1 MLMTPMMSMPDPE
14 LKIAPRN
21 LEKAESGSF
30 ARYMEKKLNEAYHE
44 KKDMLGIGDRHSVK
58 QRNQSSSDKF
68 ERETVETRRESL
80 AGLLAEFMEDL
91 KKIAAEKD
99 FDPGEWNVALDSS
112 QLSEICAAAGF
123 DPAELSMFMEQAGG
137 QGVKLEM
144 GDLFEL
150 LSAHFENMGE
160 EKKITVAETDLP
172 LFDVFL
178 TQFGLDREQIQ
189 EISEA
194 AVRGDGTFDLD
205 LFLQGLHKAE
215 AGGIGQEQTVTLT
228 DWEAEQ
234 LEDILTKAG
243 VTKGAQL
250 DLLPERIFQEQPV
263 KLSLS
268 RLQNILEGGIQDI
281 RDQEAGIR
289 LPEFLESLGQ
299 MLSEAGF
306 ESKSVGWSP
315 VVQESANALFR
326 KLQEIVDLSQV
337 RLQEDFNF
345 EAENFEQAMGRFEWL
360 SHIVQ
365 EQEAGSEL
373 NMTDLRLSQSSVIRK
388 GAGPEIISMEMPLVS
403 ASPTAD
409 SVLNPAA
416 EIRENSMPRH
426 VQQQMPL
433 ISQLSNS
440 IVNGLKNQDH
450 YLLIKLYPADLGEV
464 KVNLHVRDEQV
475 AVSFNMDNTRVKELL
490 ESHMQE
496 FRDNMEQQGF
506 TLGECSVS
514 VGQHDDEGAAWQ
526 RFEQAWTS
534 GSDMDEQ
541 LEILEEIDFYRTRNK
556 LTDHENSISLMV

>member
-1 MLMTPMMSMPDPE
+1 MLITPIMSSSDPE

-30 ARYMEKKLNEAYHE
+30 ARHLEKKLDEAYHE
-44 KKDMLGIGDRHSVK
+44 KRDMLGMRERHSVK
-58 QRNQSSSDKF
+58 PRNQSSSDKS
-68 ERETVETRRESL
+68 ERETDETRQESL
-80 AGLLAEFMEDL
+80 AGLLAEFMDDL

-99 FDPGEWNVALDSS
+99 FEPGEWNVVPDSS
-112 QLSEICAAAGF
+112 QLSEICAAAGL
-123 DPAELSMFMEQAGG
+123 DPAELSMLMEQAGS
-137 QGVKLEM
+137 QGGKLEM
-144 GDLFEL
+144 GDLFDL

-160 EKKITVAETDLP
+160 EKKITMAETDLP
-172 LFDVFL
+172 LLDVFL
-178 TQFGLDREQIQ
+178 TQFGLAREQIQ

-194 AVRGDGTFDLD
+194 AVRGDGTVDLD
-205 LFLQGLHKAE
+205 LFLQGLRKAQ

-243 VTKGAQL
+243 VTKGAQF

-268 RLQNILEGGIQDI
+268 RLQNILEGGIQNI
-281 RDQEAGIR
+281 RAQEAGIR
-289 LPEFLESLGQ
+289 LPEFLESLGK

-315 VVQESANALFR
+315 VVQESANALFQ

-337 RLQEDFNF
+337 RLHEDLTF
-345 EAENFEQAMGRFEWL
+345 EAENFEQAMERLEWF
-360 SHIVQ
+360 SRIVL

-373 NMTDLRLSQSSVIRK
+373 NMTDLRLDQSSLIQT
-388 GAGPEIISMEMPLVS
+388 GAGPVITSLEMPLVS
-403 ASPTAD
+403 ASPAAD
-409 SVLNPAA
+409 SVLNPAS
-416 EIRENSMPRH
+416 EIRETPMARP

-450 YLLIKLYPADLGEV
+450 YLLIKLYPTDLGEV

-496 FRDNMEQQGF
+496 FRDNMEQKGF
-506 TLGECSVS
+506 SLGECSVS
-514 VGQHDDEGAAWQ
+514 VGQHDDDGAAWQ

-534 GSDMDEQ
+534 GTDPDVRP
-541 LEILEEIDFYRTRNK
+541 EILDEIDFYRTRNR
-556 LTDHENSISLMV
+556 LTDHENGISLMV

>member
-1 MLMTPMMSMPDPE
+1 MLMTPIMSIPDPE
-14 LKIAPRN
+14 IKIAPRN

-30 ARYMEKKLNEAYHE
+30 ARHLEKKLDEDNHE
-44 KKDMLGIGDRHSVK
+44 KRDMLGVKERHPVK
-58 QRNQSSSDKF
+58 QRDRSSSDKS
-68 ERETVETRRESL
+68 ERETDETGRESL

-99 FDPGEWNVALDSS
+99 FGPGEWNVALDSS
-112 QLSEICAAAGF
+112 QLSEICAAAGL
-123 DPAELSMFMEQAGG
+123 DPAELSLLMEQAGREG
-137 QGVKLEM
+137 GKMEM
-144 GDLFEL
+144 GDLFDL
-150 LSAHFENMGE
+150 LSAHFENMGG
-160 EKKITVAETDLP
+160 EKNITVAETDLP
-172 LFDVFL
+172 LLDVFL
-178 TQFGLDREQIQ
+178 TQFGLSREQIQ

-205 LFLQGLHKAE
+205 LFLQGLRKAE
-215 AGGIGQEQTVTLT
+215 AGGIGQEQTSTLT

-234 LEDILTKAG
+234 LQDILAKAG

-250 DLLPERIFQEQPV
+250 DLLPEMIFQEQPV
-263 KLSLS
+263 NLSLS
-268 RLQNILEGGIQDI
+268 RLQSILEGGIQDI
-281 RDQEAGIR
+281 RAREAGIR

-315 VVQESANALFR
+315 VVQESLNAFFQ

-337 RLQEDFNF
+337 RFHEDLAL
-345 EAENFEQAMGRFEWL
+345 EGENFEQAMNRLEWL
-360 SHIVQ
+360 SRIVL

-373 NMTDLRLSQSSVIRK
+373 NMTDLRLDQSSLIQT
-388 GAGPEIISMEMPLVS
+388 GAGPEITSLEMPFIS
-403 ASPTAD
+403 ASPAAD
-409 SVLNPAA
+409 SVLSQAS
-416 EIRENSMPRH
+416 EIRETPMARP

-433 ISQLSNS
+433 VSQLSNS
-440 IVNGLKNQDH
+440 IVNGIKNQDH

-475 AVSFNMDNTRVKELL
+475 AVSFNMDNARVKEML

-496 FRDNMEQQGF
+496 FRDNMEQKGF

-514 VGQHDDEGAAWQ
+514 VGQDDDTGEAWQ

-534 GSDMDEQ
+534 GSDMEERP
-541 LEILEEIDFYRTRNK
+541 EILDEIDFYRTRNR
-556 LTDHENSISLMV
+556 LADHENGISLMV

>member
-1 MLMTPMMSMPDPE
+1 MLMTPIMSIPDPE

-30 ARYMEKKLNEAYHE
+30 ARHLEKKLDEAYHE
-44 KKDMLGIGDRHSVK
+44 KRDMLGMRERHSVK
-58 QRNQSSSDKF
+58 QRNQSSSDKS
-68 ERETVETRRESL
+68 ECETGETGRESL

-99 FDPGEWNVALDSS
+99 CDPGEWNVALDFS
-112 QLSEICAAAGF
+112 QLSEICAAAGL
-123 DPAELSMFMEQAGG
+123 DPAELSILKEQAGR
-137 QGVKLEM
+137 QDAKLEI
-144 GDLFEL
+144 GDLFDS
-150 LSAHFENMGE
+150 LSSHFENMGE
-160 EKKITVAETDLP
+160 EKKITLAETDLP
-172 LFDVFL
+172 LLDVFL
-178 TQFGLDREQIQ
+178 TQFGLAREHIQ

-205 LFLQGLHKAE
+205 LFLQGLRKAE
-215 AGGIGQEQTVTLT
+215 TGVVGQEQTVTLT

-243 VTKGAQL
+243 VTRGTQF

-281 RDQEAGIR
+281 RAQEAGIR

-315 VVQESANALFR
+315 VVQETANALFQ

-337 RLQEDFNF
+337 RLHEDLIF
-345 EAENFEQAMGRFEWL
+345 EAENFEQAMGRLEWL
-360 SHIVQ
+360 SRIVL
-365 EQEAGSEL
+365 EQEVGSKL
-373 NMTDLRLSQSSVIRK
+373 NMTDLGLGQSAVIQT
-388 GAGPEIISMEMPLVS
+388 GAGPEITSLEMPLAP
-403 ASPTAD
+403 ASPAVD
-409 SVLNPAA
+409 SALNQAA
-416 EIRENSMPRH
+416 EIREAPMARP

-433 ISQLSNS
+433 TSQLSNS
-440 IVNGLKNQDH
+440 IANGLKNQDH

-475 AVSFNMDNTRVKELL
+475 AVSFNMDNSRVKELL

-496 FRDNMEQQGF
+496 FRDNMEQKGF

-514 VGQHDDEGAAWQ
+514 VGQHDDDGAAWQ

-534 GSDMDEQ
+534 GTDLDDRS
-541 LEILEEIDFYRTRNK
+541 EILEEIDFYRTRNR
-556 LTDHENSISLMV
+556 LTDHESGISLMV